1 MGKIMDKL
9 NSFEEL
15 AKKLADVVPD
25 NVKQAGEDIQ
35 KTFHSIITSGFHS
48 MDLVT
53 REQFDTQAAVL
64 ARTRKKLEALEKK
77 VAELETQL
85 ASK

>member
-1 MGKIMDKL
+1 MDKFD
-9 NSFEEL
+9 SFQDL
-15 AKKLADVVPD
+15 AKKLAEAIPE
-25 NVKQAGEDIQ
+25 NVRKASEDIQ
-35 KTFHSIITSGFHS
+35 QTFHSILQSGLHS

-77 VAELETQL
+77 VAELEQALTR
-85 ASK
+85 KNK

>member
-1 MGKIMDKL
+1 MDKFDGL
-9 NSFEEL
+9 QDL
-15 AKKLADVVPD
+15 AKKLAEAIPENVRKATEDV
-25 NVKQAGEDIQ
+25 QQ
-35 KTFHSIITSGFHS
+35 TFRSILQSGFHS

-77 VAELETQL
+77 VAELEQML
-85 ASK
+85 GQNKQ